1 MMINLKQIAVNLFR
15 SIRWI

>member
-1 MMINLKQIAVNLFR
+1 MINLKQIAVNLFR